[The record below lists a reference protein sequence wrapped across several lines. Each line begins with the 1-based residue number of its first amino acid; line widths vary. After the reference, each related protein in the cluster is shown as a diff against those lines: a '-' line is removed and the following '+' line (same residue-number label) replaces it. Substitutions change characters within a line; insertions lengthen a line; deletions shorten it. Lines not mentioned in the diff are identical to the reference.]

1 MVDGQYLKNQ
11 YLLGRG
17 QMYIDYYES
26 GKMLIGNAL
35 DNPLPKQNQA
45 KTQKKMSAKKSD
57 KPSQSQHFLG
67 KKDIMQMFDCKD
79 DKALR
84 ILKRMCSQNF
94 AFRMKNKE
102 YYTTQEDI
110 KKYFEMYMGK
120 TIHI

>member
-17 QMYIDYYES
+17 QMYIDYES

-35 DNPLPKQNQA
+35 DNPLSKQNQA

-94 AFRMKNKE
+94 AFRMNNKE

>member
-17 QMYIDYYES
+17 QMYIDYES

-94 AFRMKNKE
+94 AFRMNNKE

>member
-1 MVDGQYLKNQ
+1 MVDGQHLKNQ

-17 QMYIDYYES
+17 QMCFDYES

-45 KTQKKMSAKKSD
+45 KTQKKMYAKKSD
-57 KPSQSQHFLG
+57 KPSQSQRFLG
-67 KKDIMQMFDCKD
+67 KKEIMQMFDCKD

-84 ILKRMCSQNF
+84 ILKRMCSQKF
-94 AFRMKNKE
+94 AFRMNNKE

>member
-94 AFRMKNKE
+94 AFRMNNKE

>member
-11 YLLGRG
+11 YLLGRE
-17 QMYIDYYES
+17 QMYIDYES
-26 GKMLIGNAL
+26 GKIIGNAL

-94 AFRMKNKE
+94 AFRMNNKE